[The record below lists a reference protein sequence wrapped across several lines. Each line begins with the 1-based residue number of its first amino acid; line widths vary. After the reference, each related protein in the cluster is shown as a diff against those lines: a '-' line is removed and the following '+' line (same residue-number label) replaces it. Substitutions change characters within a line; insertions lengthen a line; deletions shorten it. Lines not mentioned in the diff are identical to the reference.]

1 MRVDIFMKKL
11 NPSFIPKFQNEL
23 EKLPIFAP
31 SFFKKED
38 KMNHHY
44 SIDAC
49 EFYQQMLPEGFNKT
63 KVWGFAGFCKDEKN
77 KKIKYVKHSP
87 GPTFEVD
94 RNIDT
99 NIQWNNKIL
108 GEYMFKIDKTLVW
121 ANPNNI
127 VYNNNLD
134 NDSKE
139 GQWPPTLIM
148 HVHGIST
155 PPIYDGNPRAWYTAT
170 GIKGPVYSTNY
181 YKYTNEQRGAM
192 LWYYDQSPGV
202 SRYSV
207 YSGLCGLY
215 FIKDEKYNLPK
226 DEYHIPLIIQDK
238 SFYEDGSLFYDNE
251 NVDSNHPYWKEKFF
265 GDIILVN
272 GKVWPSLNVKNQLYR
287 FNILNGSNSR
297 PYKIA
302 LSDNSKMIQ
311 IGSDG
316 GYIDKPQELS
326 YFSLYPGERIDLLID
341 FSRYN
346 ENNKIIMK
354 NLFSSDECKDIM
366 EFNVISIRQKI
377 EYNLPKI
384 LTKYPPMKINTK
396 KKSTILLKRE
406 KGDYRDG
413 YFINNETYLNP
424 PNIITKVG
432 STFIWEFINLC
443 DDDICIHIHLTN
455 FQILERQK
463 INKLKCKKMYDENK
477 ELSCRDEIYE
487 GAVILPELYEEGFKD
502 TLYCP
507 PSFITRIIIRY
518 APTYIMEEV
527 NVGENYFSFNTSNGP
542 EYIINSQILEQK
554 DNYLVRPQIIFS
566 EE

>member
-1 MRVDIFMKKL
+1 MKKL
-11 NPSFIPKFQNEL
+11 NPSFIPKFKNKL
-23 EKLPIFAP
+23 EKLPVFEP

-38 KMNHHY
+38 KINHHY

-49 EFYQQMLPEGFNKT
+49 EFYQQMLPEGFNET
-63 KVWGFAGFCKDEKN
+63 KVWGFAGLCKDENN
-77 KKIKYVKHSP
+77 KKIRYVKHSP

-94 RNIDT
+94 RNINT
-99 NIQWNNKIL
+99 NVQWNNKIL
-108 GEYMFKIDKTLVW
+108 GEYMFKIDKSLVW
-121 ANPNNI
+121 SNPNNI

-139 GQWPPTLIM
+139 GQWPPTLII

-170 GIKGPVYSTNY
+170 GIKGPIYSTNY

-192 LWYYDQSPGV
+192 LWYYEQSPGV

-226 DEYHIPLIIQDK
+226 EEYHIPLIIQDK

-251 NVDSNHPYWKEKFF
+251 NVGSNHPYWKKKFF
-265 GDIILVN
+265 GDTILVN

-326 YFSLYPGERIDLLID
+326 YFVLYPGERIDLLID
-341 FSRYN
+341 FSRYS
-346 ENNKIIMK
+346 ENNKLIMK
-354 NLFSSDECKDIM
+354 NLFSSDECADIM
-366 EFNVISIRQKI
+366 EFNVININKKI
-377 EYNLPKI
+377 EYHLPKT

-396 KKSTILLKRE
+396 KISTILLKRE
-406 KGDYRDG
+406 KDDYKDG
-413 YFINNETYLNP
+413 YLINDETYLNP

-463 INKLKCKKMYDENK
+463 INKLKCKKIYDENK
-477 ELSCRDEIYE
+477 ELSWGEELYE
-487 GAVILPELYEEGFKD
+487 GSVVLPELYEAGLKD

-554 DNYLVRPQIIFS
+554 DNYLVRPQIILS
-566 EE
+566 QE

>member
-1 MRVDIFMKKL
+1 MKKL
-11 NPSFIPKFQNEL
+11 NPSFIPKFKNEL
-23 EKLPIFAP
+23 EKLPVFAP
-31 SFFKKED
+31 SFFKRED
-38 KMNHHY
+38 EINHHY

-77 KKIKYVKHSP
+77 KKLKYVKHSP

-94 RNIDT
+94 RNTNT
-99 NIQWNNKIL
+99 NIQWNNKLL
-108 GEYMFKIDKTLVW
+108 GEYMFKIDKTLSW

-127 VYNNNLD
+127 VCNNLEY
-134 NDSKE
+134 DSKE

-148 HVHGIST
+148 HVHGISA

-170 GIKGPVYSTNY
+170 GLKGPLYYTNY

-192 LWYYDQSPGV
+192 LWYYEQSPGV

-215 FIKDEKYNLPK
+215 YIKDEQHNLPK
-226 DEYHIPLIIQDK
+226 DNYHITLIIQDK

-251 NVDSNHPYWKEKFF
+251 KTNSNHPYWRDKFY
-265 GDIILVN
+265 GDAILVN
-272 GKVWPSLNVKNQLYR
+272 GKVWPNLNVENQLYR

-302 LSDNSKMIQ
+302 LSDNSKMTQ

-316 GYIDKPQELS
+316 GYIDEPQELS
-326 YFSLYPGERIDLLID
+326 YFVLYPGERIDLLID
-341 FSRYN
+341 FSRYKKN
-346 ENNKIIMK
+346 DKVIMK
-354 NLFSSDECKDIM
+354 NLFSADECEDIM
-366 EFNVISIRQKI
+366 LFTIKNINKKI
-377 EYNLPKI
+377 EYNVPRI
-384 LTKYPPMKINTK
+384 LTKYPPMKINTEK
-396 KKSTILLKRE
+396 KTTILLERK
-406 KGDYRDG
+406 KGGDKDG
-413 YFINNETYLNP
+413 YFMNDQSYLNP
-424 PNIITKVG
+424 PDIITKIG
-432 STFIWEFINLC
+432 STFMWEFINLC
-443 DDDICIHIHLTN
+443 DDDICIHVHLTN
-455 FQILERQK
+455 FQILNRQK
-463 INKLKCKKMYDENK
+463 INKVRIEELYDKNKKLILDE
-477 ELSCRDEIYE
+477 DEVYE
-487 GAVILPELYEEGFKD
+487 GSTILPELYEEGFKD

-507 PSFITRIIIRY
+507 SSFITRIIIRY

-527 NVGENYFSFNTSNGP
+527 SVGENYFSFNTSDGP

-554 DNYLVRPQIIFS
+554 DNYLVRPQIILQ

>member
-1 MRVDIFMKKL
+1 MKKL
-11 NPSFIPKFQNEL
+11 NPSFIPKFKNKL
-23 EKLPIFAP
+23 EKLPVFAP
-31 SFFKKED
+31 SFFKNED
-38 KMNHHY
+38 KINYHY

-49 EFYQQMLPEGFNKT
+49 EFYQQILPEGFNKT
-63 KVWGFAGFCKDEKN
+63 KVWGFAGLCKDEKN
-77 KKIKYVKHSP
+77 KNVKYIKHSP

-94 RNIDT
+94 RNINT

-108 GEYMFKIDKTLVW
+108 GEYMFKIDKTLAW

-127 VYNNNLD
+127 GYNKLE

-139 GQWPPTLIM
+139 GQWPPTLII
-148 HVHGIST
+148 HVNGICA

-170 GIKGPVYSTNY
+170 GLKGPIYSTNY
-181 YKYTNEQRGAM
+181 YKYTNDQMGAM
-192 LWYYDQSPGV
+192 LWYYEQSPGV

-238 SFYEDGSLFYDNE
+238 SFYEDGSLFYDDE
-251 NVDSNHPYWKEKFF
+251 KSDSNHPYWRSKFY
-265 GDIILVN
+265 GDTILVN
-272 GKVWPSLNVKNQLYR
+272 GKVWPNLNVKNQLYR

-311 IGSDG
+311 IGSDC
-316 GYIDKPQELS
+316 GYIHKTQELS
-326 YFSLYPGERIDLLID
+326 YFVLYPGERIDLLID
-341 FSRYN
+341 FSRCK
-346 ENNKIIMK
+346 ENDKIIMK
-354 NLFSSDECKDIM
+354 NLFSSDECEDIM
-366 EFNVISIRQKI
+366 QFNIININKKI
-377 EYNLPKI
+377 EYYLPKI
-384 LTKYPPMKINTK
+384 FIKYPSMKINSNKLSTVLLERK
-396 KKSTILLKRE
+396 KDEFK
-406 KGDYRDG
+406 DG
-413 YFINNETYLNP
+413 YFINNDTYLSP
-424 PNIITKVG
+424 PDILIKVG
-432 STFIWEFINLC
+432 STFIWEFVNLC
-443 DDDICIHIHLTN
+443 DDDVCIHIHLTN

-463 INKLKCKKMYDENK
+463 INKTRCKEIYDKNK
-477 ELSCRDEIYE
+477 ELCFNEDEVYE
-487 GAVILPELYEEGFKD
+487 GPTILPELYEGGFKD

-518 APTYIMEEV
+518 APNHIMKEV
-527 NVGENYFSFNTSNGP
+527 NLGENYFSFSTNNGP

-554 DNYLVRPQIIFS
+554 DNYLIRPQIILS

>member
-1 MRVDIFMKKL
+1 MKKL
-11 NPSFIPKFQNEL
+11 NPSFIPKFKNEL

-31 SFFKKED
+31 SVFKKED
-38 KMNHHY
+38 KINHHY

-63 KVWGFAGFCKDEKN
+63 KVWGFAGLCKDEKN

-94 RNIDT
+94 RNINT
-99 NIQWNNKIL
+99 NVQWNNKIL

-121 ANPNNI
+121 SNPNNI
-127 VYNNNLD
+127 VYNNNDLD

-170 GIKGPVYSTNY
+170 GLKGPIYSTNY
-181 YKYTNEQRGAM
+181 YKYTNDQRGTM
-192 LWYYDQSPGV
+192 LWYYEQSPGV

-215 FIKDEKYNLPK
+215 FIKEEKYNLPK
-226 DEYHIPLIIQDK
+226 EECHIPLIIQDK

-251 NVDSNHPYWKEKFF
+251 NVGSNHPYWKEKFF
-265 GDIILVN
+265 GDTILVN

-326 YFSLYPGERIDLLID
+326 YFVLYPGERIDLLID

-354 NLFSSDECKDIM
+354 NLFSSDECADIM
-366 EFNVISIRQKI
+366 EFNVININKKI
-377 EYNLPKI
+377 EYHLPKT

-396 KKSTILLKRE
+396 KISTILLKRE
-406 KGDYRDG
+406 KDDYKDG

-463 INKLKCKKMYDENK
+463 IDKLKCKKIYDENK
-477 ELSCRDEIYE
+477 ELNWGEELYE
-487 GAVILPELYEEGFKD
+487 GSVILPALYEAGFKD

-507 PSFITRIIIRY
+507 PAFITRIIIRY

-554 DNYLVRPQIIFS
+554 DNYLVRPQIIIS